1 MAIRLSEQQVLEA
14 TGAVRRRIGAVASYG
29 AVCTDSRA
37 IAKGS
42 LFVALKGDRFD
53 AHDFLDAAAQAGAA
67 GVVVQAGRALTLT
80 DPHVA
85 VYEVRDTLAAL
96 GDLARFHRL
105 RFKKPVGAVTGSN
118 GKTTTKELIAA
129 ILETRGPALKTH
141 GNLNNEVGVPLTLF
155 GLEPRHVAAI
165 VEMGM
170 NHLGEIARL
179 TDIARPDA
187 GLITIVQPAH
197 LEGVGSIDGVAQA
210 KAELFVGL
218 GAGAT
223 AVVNLDDERI
233 AARAQGLRAKR
244 LTYGRAPEADVR
256 LARVEPHGRTGLSL
270 VVHHDGK
277 DWPVALRLIGDH
289 NALNATAAFSMGVAL
304 GYSPDEC
311 VRGLEAAQA
320 HTRRLQLLHG
330 LHGETVVDD
339 CYNANPA
346 SMTAALATLA
356 QVTQGGRA
364 VAVLGDM
371 LELGPDEAR
380 AHAQMGT
387 TASDVAQVVGFF
399 GERMALA
406 HAQAVKRLGPDNA
419 KHFTDIEAL
428 KAWLLGTVRR
438 NDAVLVKGSRGM
450 RLERVVEAL
459 TGQAAKG
466 H

>member
-1 MAIRLSEQQVLEA
+1 MAIRLAEPQVLEA
-14 TGAVRRRIGAVASYG
+14 TGAIRKRIGAVASYG

-37 IAKGS
+37 IEKGC
-42 LFVALKGDRFD
+42 LFVALKGERFD
-53 AHDFLDAAAQAGAA
+53 AHEFLDAAAQAGAA
-67 GVVVQAGRALTLT
+67 GVVVEAGAALSLK

-85 VYEVRDTLAAL
+85 VYEVPNTLKAL

-105 RFKKPVGAVTGSN
+105 RFKLPLGAVTGSN

-141 GNLNNEVGVPLTLF
+141 GNLNNEIGVPLTLF

-165 VEMGM
+165 IEMGM

-218 GAGAT
+218 PSTST

-233 AARAQGLRAKR
+233 RARAEGLRAKR
-244 LTYGRAPEADVR
+244 LTYGRAADADVR
-256 LARVEPHGRTGLSL
+256 LARVEAHGRGGLSL
-270 VVHHDGK
+270 VVRYDGK

-289 NALNATAAFSMGVAL
+289 NALNATAAFAMGVAL
-304 GYSPDEC
+304 GYQPDEC
-311 VRGLEAAQA
+311 VRGLESAQA
-320 HTRRLQLLHG
+320 HTRRLQLLAG
-330 LHGETVVDD
+330 AHGETVVDD

-346 SMTAALATLA
+346 SMAAALATLA

-364 VAVLGDM
+364 LAVLGDM
-371 LELGPDEAR
+371 LELGADEAR
-380 AHAQMGT
+380 AHTQLGT
-387 TASDVAQVVGFF
+387 IASDAAQLVAFF

-406 HAQAVKRLGPDNA
+406 HAQAVKRLGPDRA
-419 KHFTDIEAL
+419 RHFTDIDAL
-428 KAWLLGTVRR
+428 KAWLLATVQR

-459 TGQAAKG
+459 TGQAGKG